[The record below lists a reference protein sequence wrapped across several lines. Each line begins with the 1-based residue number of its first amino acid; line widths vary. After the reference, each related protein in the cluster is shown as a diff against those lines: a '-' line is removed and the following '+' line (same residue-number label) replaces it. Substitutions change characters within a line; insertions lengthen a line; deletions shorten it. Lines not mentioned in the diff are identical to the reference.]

1 MLVALFGVGFL
12 CHTSYDPVVFGKYN
26 LRYFTFLLIWYL
38 VFVPGTF
45 FFVRFLLTVH
55 EIRLASGRTIA
66 VRPRLKLT
74 LTLIAAL
81 VGYIARGYAGPAA
94 TGLAAGHPRLERLP
108 SLPAKRPAPQA
119 TRQLHTNRWGFRGEE
134 IEKTK
139 PAGAFRIF
147 FFGGSTVI
155 CEEVPF
161 EDSHCRVLEKRLR
174 AAYPNVKIEVQN
186 LGAEWHTSAHS
197 VMKLLFQAQEF
208 SPDLV
213 IICHGINDLVRS
225 FEADA
230 FTEGPYQND
239 YGHYYG
245 PIIGMVR
252 PRDAA
257 AVLVRTAGGLLVLRF
272 PLPAGAVARPRGQRA
287 QRNADHVL
295 PRAEPVTV
303 NEWPSL
309 MAFERNLRD
318 FVQIAQSKKYRVMM
332 ATQPSIYRD
341 DLSDAEKHGLL
352 FSIVHQFQGK
362 MASIASMK
370 RGMEQFNAKARQIAA
385 ELQVPLVD
393 LERIVPKSLDYMY
406 DDVHYTKRGNET
418 IGRAV
423 AEQIIK
429 WGVIGGK

>member
-1 MLVALFGVGFL
+1 MGNPSATPRPPAVRWCSAILAVLVALFGVGFL

-26 LRYFTFLLIWYL
+26 LRYATFLSIWYL
-38 VFVPGTF
+38 IFVPGTF
-45 FFVRFLLTVH
+45 FLVRFLLTAH

-74 LTLIAAL
+74 LALIAAL
-81 VGYIARGYAGPAA
+81 VGYIAVD
-94 TGLAAGHPRLERLP
+94 TLAQRQLASRPVTHASNVFHPYLQNALRHNDE
-108 SLPAKRPAPQA
+108 
-119 TRQLHTNRWGFRGEE
+119 QLHTNCWGFRGEE

-139 PAGAFRIF
+139 PAGTFRIF

-186 LGAEWHTSAHS
+186 LGAEWHCSAHS

-213 IICHGINDLVRS
+213 IVCHAINDLTRS

-257 AVLVRTAGGLLVLRF
+257 SVLVRTAGGFWCSDFRYVQVQLRGPDGKGLNGMRTMFF
-272 PLPAGAVARPRGQRA
+272 PRRAGG
-287 QRNADHVL
+287 D
-295 PRAEPVTV
+295 
-303 NEWPSL
+303 
-309 MAFERNLRD
+309 
-318 FVQIAQSKKYRVMM
+318 K
-332 ATQPSIYRD
+332 
-341 DLSDAEKHGLL
+341 
-352 FSIVHQFQGK
+352 
-362 MASIASMK
+362 
-370 RGMEQFNAKARQIAA
+370 
-385 ELQVPLVD
+385 
-393 LERIVPKSLDYMY
+393 
-406 DDVHYTKRGNET
+406 
-418 IGRAV
+418 
-423 AEQIIK
+423 
-429 WGVIGGK
+429 